1 MELHCI
7 NSVIYIVSA
16 SLDPNNP
23 LITFYFN
30 CSRNDRF
37 RAILVSCEEESTKES
52 HKTKESECSPMR
64 MLFNDVI
71 SAVKEDC
78 LSAKF

>member
-1 MELHCI
+1 M
-7 NSVIYIVSA
+7 SA
-16 SLDPNNP
+16 SFDPNNP
-23 LITFYFN
+23 LVILYLN
-30 CSRNDRF
+30 YSRNDRF

-52 HKTKESECSPMR
+52 HNTNESECSPIR

-78 LSAKF
+78 LSAKFWIVYF